1 METSNK
7 IVSMVFYPVVFEIN
21 SNMEYVLNT
30 DGEKVV
36 EKDKDQVSWQDDYYF
51 VTEKDLLNI
60 GTSRIERHN

>member
-1 METSNK
+1 
-7 IVSMVFYPVVFEIN
+7 MVFYPVVFEIN

-60 GTSRIERHN
+60 GTSRIERYN